1 VRFAILLCGVVV
13 GLPLQLLIIAALLRG
28 GHYRRFPPIFV
39 YMIGDFLT
47 TVVELPSAV
56 GYNRGMQWAAIALP
70 TVYWFDEVIM
80 QVLVYAVVMSL
91 IYQATGKLRSRRI
104 VRASLLAGAI
114 LFAGIS
120 FWIHWNPALNRGSF
134 MTPWTRDLNLCSSVL
149 DMALWALLIA
159 SRGMDH
165 QLLLLSGG
173 LGIQFTGEA
182 IGTSIR
188 QLALRSRSRAMSLTG
203 GVVMQLANLLF
214 LYIWW
219 QALRTAPVRK
229 RQPGVTF

>member
-1 VRFAILLCGVVV
+1 MRFAIQLCGVLI
-13 GLPLQLLIIAALLRG
+13 GLPLEFLIIAALLRG
-28 GHYRRFPPIFV
+28 GYRRFPFILV
-39 YMIGDFLT
+39 YTIADFLA
-47 TVVELPSAV
+47 TVIELPYAL
-56 GYNRGMQWAAIALP
+56 GYVRGMPWAANALAS
-70 TVYWFDEVIM
+70 VYWLDETIL

-104 VRASLLAGAI
+104 VRTALIAGAI

-120 FWIHWNPALNRGSF
+120 LLIHRNPALNMGSF
-134 MTPWTRDLNLCSSVL
+134 MTPWIRDLNFCSAIL
-149 DMALWALLIA
+149 DLALWMLLIG
-159 SRGMDH
+159 SREKDH
-165 QLLLLSGG
+165 RLLLLSGG

-182 IGTSIR
+182 IGESTR
-188 QLALRSRSRAMSLTG
+188 NLAMRSHSRPISLFGNSLIMLT
-203 GVVMQLANLLF
+203 NLLF

>member
-1 VRFAILLCGVVV
+1 MRFAIQLCGWLI
-13 GLPLQLLIIAALLRG
+13 GLPLQLLIIGTLLRG
-28 GHYRRFPPIFV
+28 GYRRFPFLFAYV
-39 YMIGDFLT
+39 VGDFLT
-47 TVVELPSAV
+47 TVVDIPSAM
-56 GYNRGMQWAAIALP
+56 GYQRGMQWAAFAYP
-70 TVYWFDEVIM
+70 AVFWFDVVVM

-104 VRASLLAGAI
+104 VRASLIAGAI

-120 FWIHWNPALNRGSF
+120 FWIHWNPALNTGSF
-134 MTPWTRDLNLCSSVL
+134 MTPWTRDLNLCSAIL
-149 DMALWALLIA
+149 DLALWALLIA

-188 QLALRSRSRAMSLTG
+188 QIALRTRSRAISLTG
-203 GVVMQLANLLF
+203 GVMMLLASLVF

-229 RQPGVTF
+229 QPGVTL

>member
-1 VRFAILLCGVVV
+1 MRLAIVLCGAVI
-13 GLPLQLLIIAALLRG
+13 GIPLQILIIAGLVRG
-28 GHYRRFPPIFV
+28 GYRRFPV
-39 YMIGDFLT
+39 VLAYMIADFLT
-47 TVVELPSAV
+47 TVVEFPSDV
-56 GYNRGMQWAAIALP
+56 GYVRSMPWAADAY
-70 TVYWFDEVIM
+70 TAVYWLDEVIM

-91 IYQATGKLRSRRI
+91 IYQATGKLRPRRI
-104 VRASLLAGAI
+104 VRASLIAGAL

-120 FWIHWNPALNRGSF
+120 FLIHRNPALNTGSF

-149 DMALWALLIA
+149 DLALWALLIA
-159 SRGMDH
+159 ARGMDR

-188 QLALRSRSRAMSLTG
+188 QLALSTRSHAMSLTG
-203 GVVMQLANLLF
+203 GVLMLLANLVF

-219 QALRTAPVRK
+219 QALRAAPARE
-229 RQPGVTF
+229 RPGVTP